1 MYDTVS
7 LVLVKACRTSL
18 AVLWLRLLFQ
28 CSGHEFDPR
37 SGNSDPICLR
47 AGWERRLALWPKT
60 WLSFINV
67 ALNDKINNNPKTM
80 VTTNISRHLGHGH
93 GKVTLSAR

>member
-18 AVLWLRLLFQ
+18 AVLGLRLLFQ

-67 ALNDKINNNPKTM
+67 ACVFEK
-80 VTTNISRHLGHGH
+80 NIHFLIIGVRIFCIFSSSSG
-93 GKVTLSAR
+93 VSEN